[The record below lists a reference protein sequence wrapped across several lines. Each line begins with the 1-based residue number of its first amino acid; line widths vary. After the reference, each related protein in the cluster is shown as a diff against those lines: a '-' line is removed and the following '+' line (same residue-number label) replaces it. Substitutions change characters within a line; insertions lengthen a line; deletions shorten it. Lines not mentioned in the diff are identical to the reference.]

1 MVKEN
6 IREQIIK
13 FEKHKFDKP
22 VSGHTISVVVNNSP
36 SL

>member
-6 IREQIIK
+6 IRQLIIK
-13 FEKHKFDKP
+13 FEKHRFDKP
-22 VSGHTISVVVNNSP
+22 VLGHTISVVVNSP